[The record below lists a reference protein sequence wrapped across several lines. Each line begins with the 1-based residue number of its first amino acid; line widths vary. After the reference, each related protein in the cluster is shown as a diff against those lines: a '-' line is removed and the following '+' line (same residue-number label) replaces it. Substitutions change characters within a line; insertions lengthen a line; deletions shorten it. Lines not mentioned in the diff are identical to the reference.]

1 MFRHLPRSSALAVV
15 LVMFLSMPTEA
26 AAQQIRP
33 WPRSSDD
40 VPRDLL
46 PRVKRFERTDLWEGL
61 GPQTLYGAYR
71 KELAAS
77 DAKTAPT
84 TNDLPDTS
92 LQQFKWQ
99 LKRSASK
106 AEFINA
112 AKEYLQREGFT
123 VEKNANP

>member
-1 MFRHLPRSSALAVV
+1 MVRHLSRYGAFAAVLALC
-15 LVMFLSMPTEA
+15 LWMEIA
-26 AAQQIRP
+26 ATSLAQPP

-40 VPRDLL
+40 VPLDLL

-61 GPQTLYGAYR
+61 APQTFHGANR
-71 KELAAS
+71 RELSAPN
-77 DAKTAPT
+77 AKTAPSV
-84 TNDLPDTS
+84 NEPPDTS

-123 VEKNANP
+123 VEKNRDP